1 MPELDAS
8 FKLSERTALL
18 TGPCTTIN
26 QSIASK
32 LTSLGCNIALID
44 RNIERAARFAEQLMN
59 TREINERYGRAVAIQ
74 ADLSKPHHVQDAA
87 SRAAEAFGGLDIFID
102 GLLTTDVRDFRDPES
117 LEDLDRMLDVNLR
130 SPLMMTHAVLKF
142 LEGRKRGRVI
152 YLQHDIVRLGLEKNG
167 ILAATRGGLSD
178 FARIL
183 SREVGGNNV
192 TVNVLGIGVSEEFL
206 LQQATPPGA
215 PGVRGAG
222 APSTPTIASS
232 QSLSGPHSANS
243 ASHGTSASTHRVS
256 INEALA
262 ALKVHFPRASMMDP
276 ERIANVVAFLASPLG
291 AGITGQ
297 TISVNQGLS

>member
-1 MPELDAS
+1 MADLDAS
-8 FKLSERTALL
+8 LKLSERTALL
-18 TGPCTTIN
+18 TGPCTTVN

-44 RNIERAARFAEQLMN
+44 RNIERASRFAEQLMN

-102 GLLTTDVRDFRDPES
+102 GLLTTDVREFRDPES
-117 LEDLDRMLDVNLR
+117 LEDLDRLMDVNLR

-152 YLQHDIVRLGLEKNG
+152 YLQHDIVRHGLERNG
-167 ILAATRGGLSD
+167 ILAATRGGMSD

-183 SREVGGNNV
+183 AREVIANNV
-192 TVNVLGIGVSEEFL
+192 TVNVVSHGVSEEFL
-206 LQQATPPGA
+206 IQQTNPLGA
-215 PGVRGAG
+215 PGARGAG
-222 APSTPTIASS
+222 A
-232 QSLSGPHSANS
+232 ANPPNK
-243 ASHGTSASTHRVS
+243 GS
-256 INEALA
+256 INEALN
-262 ALKVHFPRASMMDP
+262 ALKLQHPRAVMVDP
-276 ERIANVVAFLASPLG
+276 EKVSNTVAFLVSPLA

-297 TISVNQGLS
+297 TISVNQGLA

>member
-18 TGPCTTIN
+18 TGPCTTVN
-26 QSIASK
+26 QSIATK

-44 RNIERAARFAEQLMN
+44 RNIERSSRFAEQLMN

-102 GLLTTDVRDFRDPES
+102 GLLTTDVREFRDPES
-117 LEDLDRMLDVNLR
+117 LEDLDRLIDVNLR

-167 ILAATRGGLSD
+167 ILAATRGGMSD

-183 SREVGGNNV
+183 SREVAANNV
-192 TVNVLGIGVSEEFL
+192 TVNVLSLGISEEFL
-206 LQQATPPGA
+206 LQQTTPPGA
-215 PGVRGAG
+215 PGLRGVG
-222 APSTPTIASS
+222 APTAPSAKPTA
-232 QSLSGPHSANS
+232 A
-243 ASHGTSASTHRVS
+243 GTNRVS

-262 ALKVHFPRASMMDP
+262 ALKATFPRASMIDP
-276 ERIANVVAFLASPLG
+276 ERVANTVAFLASPLG

-297 TISVNQGLS
+297 TISVNQGLA